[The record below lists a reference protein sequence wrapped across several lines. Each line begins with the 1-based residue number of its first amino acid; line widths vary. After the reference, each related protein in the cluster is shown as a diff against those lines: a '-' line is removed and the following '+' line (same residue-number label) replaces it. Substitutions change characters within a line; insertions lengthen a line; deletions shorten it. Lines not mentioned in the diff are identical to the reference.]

1 MIDII
6 LNNLIPFIIILTIL
20 VFVHELGHYLIAR
33 KNGVKVEVFSIGFG
47 PVLMSMHDK
56 RGTKWQI
63 AAFPLGGYVKFL
75 GDKKVATVIFQHGIP
90 SVADNS
96 VVYPRRVYS
105 MGS

>member
-47 PVLMSMHDK
+47 KELFGFTED
-56 RGTKWQI
+56 
-63 AAFPLGGYVKFL
+63 
-75 GDKKVATVIFQHGIP
+75 
-90 SVADNS
+90 
-96 VVYPRRVYS
+96 
-105 MGS
+105 